1 MRFGSTVDRLVG
13 PRLNTHTHTQSSI
26 YFYFD
31 WGMGGWVGGKALHA
45 CTDEVAAVGLRA
57 ALRIAPTVTMQ
68 MLALVTPGKQTKNSA
83 TGRTRKV

>member
-1 MRFGSTVDRLVG
+1 MIDWWDHAL
-13 PRLNTHTHTQSSI
+13 THTIIDCFLLELGH
-26 YFYFD
+26 
-31 WGMGGWVGGKALHA
+31 GGWVGGKALHA

-83 TGRTRKV
+83 AGRTRKV